1 MINAKL
7 LCTNIIMHYVLSTIL
22 FYSKKKSDIFV
33 ICFVVCFK
41 IFDQDGDG
49 ILSEEE
55 VKSMVKALLSVM
67 KDDKNRLQAEN
78 VR

>member
-1 MINAKL
+1 MY
-7 LCTNIIMHYVLSTIL
+7 YVLSTIL
-22 FYSKKKSDIFV
+22 FYSEKKKVIFFF
-33 ICFVVCFK
+33 ICFAVCFK

>member
-1 MINAKL
+1 MIY
-7 LCTNIIMHYVLSTIL
+7 IY
-22 FYSKKKSDIFV
+22 F
-33 ICFVVCFK
+33 CFLVCFK

-67 KDDKNRLQAEN
+67 KDDKNRLQTEN